1 MANINTFIVTDT
13 FDGRTIERLTRV
25 STVRLARKHAQRIAS
40 ETGINVSLIRTD
52 SKGERH
58 LVDFFRSEYAGRPT

>member
-1 MANINTFIVTDT
+1 MTNINTFTVSDT

-52 SKGERH
+52 SKGKSH
-58 LVDFFRSEYAGRPT
+58 LVDFFRSEYAGRPA